1 MQSTLSKP
9 RSKSKT
15 KKTQTRLPVT
25 DLQVRGGGAWNLN
38 NINWKRST
46 LAQVRG
52 DHVLRVF
59 YGKNSG
65 TSADRGVG
73 GIVLSAAPAGL
84 PAREATIA
92 FDVYFARGWNF
103 CKGGKI
109 GGLFIGTGSASGY
122 EHSPT
127 GSSHRIMWQ
136 KDGGAISY
144 LYPPS
149 DLPQVD
155 PKLQDSGHGIGYFG
169 NDIFPAGTLK
179 VGAWNKVELGVK
191 LNTFTASGQPN
202 ADGVATLQINGV
214 QGVKNDIRWARS
226 PDLLITSFQFN
237 TFFGGPDP
245 AVCDCT
251 AFYKNFVLTTS

>member
-1 MQSTLSKP
+1 MQQSET
-9 RSKSKT
+9 RSKTRSKT
-15 KKTQTRLPVT
+15 TVLPVT
-25 DLQVRGGGAWNLN
+25 DLQARRGGVWNLK
-38 NINWKRST
+38 NINWKKST
-46 LAQVRG
+46 LAQVG
-52 DHVLRVF
+52 GEPVLRVF

-65 TSADRGVG
+65 TSADPGIG
-73 GIVLSAAPAGL
+73 GIILSSAPAGL
-84 PAREATIA
+84 PARQAMIE
-92 FDVYFARGWNF
+92 FDVYFSRGWNF

-169 NDIFPAGTLK
+169 SLFPPGTLK
-179 VGAWNKVELGVK
+179 VGSWNSVALGVT
-191 LNTFTASGQPN
+191 LNTFADDGQPN

-214 QGVKNDIRWARS
+214 RGVKNDIRWARS
-226 PDLLITSFQFN
+226 ADLLITSFQFN

-251 AFYKNFVLTTS
+251 AFYKNFKLTTL